1 MVQRSKYKIAEYMYL
16 YSVINKNFS
25 CAFCCTS
32 EVTCSG

>member
-1 MVQRSKYKIAEYMYL
+1 VQGSKYKTAEYMCL

-25 CAFCCTS
+25 CRFCYTS